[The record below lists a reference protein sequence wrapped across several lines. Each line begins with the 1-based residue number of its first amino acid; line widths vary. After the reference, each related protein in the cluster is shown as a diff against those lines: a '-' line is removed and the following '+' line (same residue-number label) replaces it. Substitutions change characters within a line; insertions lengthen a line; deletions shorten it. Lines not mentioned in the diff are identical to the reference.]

1 MNKKVIIGLVIGL
14 VTLIVLVVIIS
25 IFPKSSEVVAN
36 NQKADKVEVFLFHAT
51 KRCITCITIGKLAGE
66 TVNEYFQPELRNGQ
80 IKFREINRDGC
91 KTIS

>member
-14 VTLIVLVVIIS
+14 GVFIILAVVS
-25 IFPKSSEVVAN
+25 SGYPKSSEVAAN
-36 NQKADKVEVFLFHAT
+36 NQKADKIEVFLFHAT
-51 KRCITCITIGKLAGE
+51 QRCITCITIGKLAGE